1 MDSEAEGECNNFTK
15 SSVGVVL
22 IIIMAPF
29 QILCAASVNPAT
41 FIEDFTDAVS
51 VMKEASPNSPQG
63 SAPDANTSISLVWIV
78 TGVPN
83 LTKVG
88 VGVVTV

>member
-1 MDSEAEGECNNFTK
+1 MT
-15 SSVGVVL
+15 
-22 IIIMAPF
+22 PF

-41 FIEDFTDAVS
+41 FIADAVS
-51 VMKEASPNSPQG
+51 VLKEASPNALQG

-78 TGVPN
+78 TGVPS

-88 VGVVTV
+88 VVVGVVIA